1 MFTSAIPSFRRKPES
16 IVVGA
21 ESFPIQ
27 QYDKHEK
34 WIPACA
40 GMTEKCCGVRMQAL

>member
-27 QYDKHEK
+27 QYDKYEK